1 MDVANILLIIIL
13 LLVVIFFLSK
23 MFLVTNIIYDKMCN
37 AATTPDGD
45 SLQQNTSGVF
55 GSSTN
60 VIFNNDFLE
69 NSTSNF
75 MLSVWFYIDNWGNK
89 ISQEKNI
96 LFMSDKNDAITVPD
110 LQQTLQGVSSSV
122 TMSSTPGGALK
133 NVNICLDKYEN
144 NLFIDIE
151 SYLSSTSAI
160 VDGSS
165 NYTRY
170 IVKNIPVQKWNCLT
184 LSVDTRTLDVYL
196 DGKLRNSF
204 ILNGVYKNEL
214 DSNGKKN
221 IYLGNIDNDKSVG
234 FEGFI
239 TRVRYEPNS
248 INPEQAYKIYRE
260 GINQSLAQSMFNKY
274 RLKVS
279 FLEYNKERGSFTI

>member
-1 MDVANILLIIIL
+1 MDVANIILIIVL

-37 AATTPDGD
+37 ASATPDGD
-45 SLQQNTSGVF
+45 SLNQNTVGVF

-60 VIFNNDFLE
+60 VIFNNEFPE

-75 MLSVWFYIDNWGNK
+75 MLTVWFYIDNWGNR

-96 LFMSDKNDAITVPD
+96 LFISDDSSAKTVD
-110 LQQTLQGVSSSV
+110 ELQQTLQGVSSTATPSL
-122 TMSSTPGGALK
+122 SSTSSPYK

-151 SYLSSTSAI
+151 TYLSSTTAI

-184 LSVDTRTLDVYL
+184 LSE
-196 DGKLRNSF
+196 
-204 ILNGVYKNEL
+204 ILEH
-214 DSNGKKN
+214 
-221 IYLGNIDNDKSVG
+221 
-234 FEGFI
+234 
-239 TRVRYEPNS
+239 
-248 INPEQAYKIYRE
+248 
-260 GINQSLAQSMFNKY
+260 
-274 RLKVS
+274 
-279 FLEYNKERGSFTI
+279 